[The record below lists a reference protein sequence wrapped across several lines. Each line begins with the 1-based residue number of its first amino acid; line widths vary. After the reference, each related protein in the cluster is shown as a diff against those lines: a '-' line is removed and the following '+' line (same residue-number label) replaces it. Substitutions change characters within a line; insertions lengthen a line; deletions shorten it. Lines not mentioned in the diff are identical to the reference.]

1 MLSFRTALVASAIT
15 LALGMPAFA
24 QDIMMEIRDRGGI
37 IVEPSGKVMR
47 MTLNDK
53 SHAMM
58 MKYGHPVKAGTIFF
72 MSGGALY
79 VAQDRMM
86 SNGVSL
92 REMLIRSF

>member
-1 MLSFRTALVASAIT
+1 MLSFRTALIASAVT
-15 LALGMPAFA
+15 LGLGMPAFA
-24 QDIMMEIRDRGGI
+24 QDIMMEIKDRGGI

-53 SHAMM
+53 GHAMM

-72 MSGGALY
+72 MNGGRLY
-79 VAQDRMM
+79 MAQDRTM

-92 REMLIRSF
+92 REMLIRTF